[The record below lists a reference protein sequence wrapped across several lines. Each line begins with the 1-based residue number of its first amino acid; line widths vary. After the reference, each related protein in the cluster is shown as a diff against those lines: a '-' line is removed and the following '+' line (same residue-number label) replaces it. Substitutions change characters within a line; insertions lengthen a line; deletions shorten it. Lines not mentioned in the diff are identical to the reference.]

1 MNLFRQF
8 FGESGSGIQALNPQ
22 EAQARLAGQQ
32 APYLLDVR
40 EPHEYRAGHIAGA
53 ALIPLG
59 ELGARTAELPAH
71 RDILCVCLSGSRS
84 GVAARQ
90 LTAMGFKCLNLS
102 GGMAAWQRAGLPVKS
117 GTGA

>member
-1 MNLFRQF
+1 MNLFKQII
-8 FGESGSGIQALNPQ
+8 GDSGIQALNPL
-22 EAQARLAGQQ
+22 EAQVRLSGQP
-32 APYLLDVR
+32 APYVLDVR
-40 EPHEYRAGHIAGA
+40 EPHEFRAGHIAGA

-59 ELGARTAELPAH
+59 QLRARAAELPAD

-102 GGMAAWQRAGLPVKS
+102 GGMAAWLRAGLPVKS
-117 GTGA
+117 GAAR